1 MAEVIMSVTINVREA
16 GNVTI
21 VEVTGRVTLGAA
33 GPSIQDTV
41 RELVDSLHTNII
53 IDLGGI
59 TYLDSSGLGQLVAS
73 AATATSGGG
82 AIKLLNLTERV
93 YDLMLLLT
101 KLCTVFAIY
110 ADEATAVMSFDLA
123 TAQS

>member
-21 VEVTGRVTLGAA
+21 VEVAGRVTLGAA

-41 RELVDSLHTNII
+41 RELVDGRHTNII

-59 TYLDSSGLGQLVAS
+59 TYLDSSGLGQLNLVAR
-73 AATATSGGG
+73 AAAAASRGG

-93 YDLMLLLT
+93 YDLM
-101 KLCTVFAIY
+101 
-110 ADEATAVMSFDLA
+110 
-123 TAQS
+123 

>member
-1 MAEVIMSVTINVREA
+1 MAEVIMSVTINVRDA
-16 GNVTI
+16 GNVTF
-21 VEVTGRVTLGAA
+21 VEVAGRVTLGAA

-73 AATATSGGG
+73 AAAAASRGG

-93 YDLMLLLT
+93 YDLMLLT

>member
-1 MAEVIMSVTINVREA
+1 MAEVITSVTINVREA
-16 GNVTI
+16 GNATI
-21 VEVTGRVTLGAA
+21 VEVAGRVTLGAA

-59 TYLDSSGLGQLVAS
+59 RYLDSSGLGQLVAS
-73 AATATSGGG
+73 AATATSRGG

-93 YDLMLLLT
+93 YDLMLLT

>member
-16 GNVTI
+16 GNATI
-21 VEVTGRVTLGAA
+21 VEVAGRVTLGAA

-53 IDLGGI
+53 IDLGGVR
-59 TYLDSSGLGQLVAS
+59 YLDSSGLGQLVAS
-73 AATATSGGG
+73 AATAASRGG
-82 AIKLLNLTERV
+82 AIRLLNLTERV
-93 YDLMLLLT
+93 YDLMLLT

-123 TAQS
+123 TAQR

>member
-1 MAEVIMSVTINVREA
+1 MSVTINVREA

-21 VEVTGRVTLGAA
+21 VEVAGRVTLGAA

-73 AATATSGGG
+73 AAAAASRGG
-82 AIKLLNLTERV
+82 AIKLLNLTERI
-93 YDLMLLLT
+93 YDLMLLT

>member
-1 MAEVIMSVTINVREA
+1 MSVTINVREA

-21 VEVTGRVTLGAA
+21 VEVAGRVTLGAA

-59 TYLDSSGLGQLVAS
+59 TFLDSSGLGQLVAS
-73 AATATSGGG
+73 AATAASRGG
-82 AIKLLNLTERV
+82 AVKLLNLTERI
-93 YDLMLLLT
+93 YDLMVLT

>member
-1 MAEVIMSVTINVREA
+1 MSVTINVCEA
-16 GNVTI
+16 GNATI
-21 VEVTGRVTLGAA
+21 VEVAGRVTLGAA

-41 RELVDSLHTNII
+41 RELVDGLHTNII

-73 AATATSGGG
+73 AARGG
-82 AIKLLNLTERV
+82 AIKLLNLTERI
-93 YDLMLLLT
+93 YDLMLLT

-110 ADEATAVMSFDLA
+110 EDEAAAVMSFDLA
-123 TAQS
+123 TAQR

>member
-1 MAEVIMSVTINVREA
+1 MSVTINVREA

-21 VEVTGRVTLGAA
+21 VEVAGRVTLGAA

-73 AATATSGGG
+73 AATAASRGG

-93 YDLMLLLT
+93 YDLMLLT

>member
-1 MAEVIMSVTINVREA
+1 MAEVIMSVTVNVREA

-21 VEVTGRVTLGAA
+21 VEVAGRVTLGAA

-59 TYLDSSGLGQLVAS
+59 RYLDSSGLGQLVAS
-73 AATATSGGG
+73 AATAASRGG

-93 YDLMLLLT
+93 YDLMLLT

>member
-1 MAEVIMSVTINVREA
+1 MSVTINVREA
-16 GNVTI
+16 GNATI
-21 VEVTGRVTLGAA
+21 VEVAGRVTLGAA

-41 RELVDSLHTNII
+41 RGLVDSLHTNII

-73 AATATSGGG
+73 AATAASRGG

-93 YDLMLLLT
+93 YDLMVLT

>member
-1 MAEVIMSVTINVREA
+1 MSVTINVREA

-21 VEVTGRVTLGAA
+21 VEVAGRVTLGAA

-73 AATATSGGG
+73 AATATSRGG
-82 AIKLLNLTERV
+82 AIKLLNLTEQV
-93 YDLMLLLT
+93 YDLMLLT
-101 KLCTVFAIY
+101 KLCTVLAIY

>member
-1 MAEVIMSVTINVREA
+1 MSVKINVREA
-16 GNVTI
+16 GNATI
-21 VEVTGRVTLGAA
+21 VEVAGRVTLGAA

-73 AATATSGGG
+73 AATAASRGG

-93 YDLMLLLT
+93 YDLMMLT
-101 KLCTVFAIY
+101 KLCTVFSIY

-123 TAQS
+123 AAQS

>member
-1 MAEVIMSVTINVREA
+1 MAGVIMSVAINVREA

-21 VEVTGRVTLGAA
+21 VEVAGRVTLGAA

-53 IDLGGI
+53 INLGGI
-59 TYLDSSGLGQLVAS
+59 TYLDSSGLGQLVS
-73 AATATSGGG
+73 SVATATSRGG

-93 YDLMLLLT
+93 YDLLLLT
-101 KLCTVFAIY
+101 KLCPVFAIY

-123 TAQS
+123 TAQR

>member
-1 MAEVIMSVTINVREA
+1 M
-16 GNVTI
+16 TI
-21 VEVTGRVTLGAA
+21 VEVAGRVTLGAA

-59 TYLDSSGLGQLVAS
+59 RYLDSSGLGQLVAS
-73 AATATSGGG
+73 AATAASRGG
-82 AIKLLNLTERV
+82 AIKLLNLTERI
-93 YDLMLLLT
+93 YDLMLLT

-110 ADEATAVMSFDLA
+110 ADDATAVMGPASHCRRLRVGP
-123 TAQS
+123 

>member
-1 MAEVIMSVTINVREA
+1 MSVTINVREA

-21 VEVTGRVTLGAA
+21 VEVAGRVTLGAA

-73 AATATSGGG
+73 AATATSRGG

-93 YDLMLLLT
+93 YDLMLLT

-110 ADEATAVMSFDLA
+110 ADEAAAVMSFDLA

>member
-1 MAEVIMSVTINVREA
+1 LRRPNSSSHPLR
-16 GNVTI
+16 G
-21 VEVTGRVTLGAA
+21 GCLTLGAA

-73 AATATSGGG
+73 AATAASRGG

-93 YDLMLLLT
+93 YDLMLLT

>member
-1 MAEVIMSVTINVREA
+1 MSVTINVREA
-16 GNVTI
+16 GNATI
-21 VEVTGRVTLGAA
+21 VEVAGRVTLGAA

-73 AATATSGGG
+73 AATAASRGG

-93 YDLMLLLT
+93 YDLMVLT

>member
-1 MAEVIMSVTINVREA
+1 MSVTIHVPEA
-16 GNVTI
+16 GNATM
-21 VEVTGRVTLGAA
+21 VEVAGRITPGAA
-33 GPSIQDTV
+33 GPSIQGTV
-41 RELVDSLHTNII
+41 RELVDGLHGNTI

-59 TYLDSSGLGQLVAS
+59 TYLDSSGLGQIVAS
-73 AATATSGGG
+73 AATAASRGG
-82 AIKLLNLTERV
+82 AIKLLNLTERI
-93 YDLMLLLT
+93 YDLMLLT

>member
-1 MAEVIMSVTINVREA
+1 MSMTINVREA
-16 GNVTI
+16 GNATI
-21 VEVTGRVTLGAA
+21 VEVAGRVTLGAA

-73 AATATSGGG
+73 AATAASRGG
-82 AIKLLNLTERV
+82 AIKLLNLTERI
-93 YDLMLLLT
+93 YDLMVLT
-101 KLCTVFAIY
+101 KLC
-110 ADEATAVMSFDLA
+110 AVSLRFMRMKRRRS
-123 TAQS
+123 

>member
-1 MAEVIMSVTINVREA
+1 MSVTINVREA

-21 VEVTGRVTLGAA
+21 VEVAGRVTLGAA
-33 GPSIQDTV
+33 GPSVQDTV

-59 TYLDSSGLGQLVAS
+59 AYLDSSGLGQLVAS
-73 AATATSGGG
+73 AATAASRGG

-93 YDLMLLLT
+93 YDLMLLT

>member
-1 MAEVIMSVTINVREA
+1 MAEVITSVTINVREA
-16 GNVTI
+16 GNATI
-21 VEVTGRVTLGAA
+21 VEVAGRVTLGAA

-53 IDLGGI
+53 IDLGSI
-59 TYLDSSGLGQLVAS
+59 RYLDSSGLGQLVAS
-73 AATATSGGG
+73 AATAASRGG

-93 YDLMLLLT
+93 YDLMLLT

>member
-1 MAEVIMSVTINVREA
+1 MSVKINVREA
-16 GNVTI
+16 GRATI
-21 VEVTGRVTLGAA
+21 VEVAGRVTLGAA

-41 RELVDSLHTNII
+41 RELVDSLHTNIM

-73 AATATSGGG
+73 AATAASRGG

-93 YDLMLLLT
+93 YDLMLLT

-110 ADEATAVMSFDLA
+110 ADEVTAVMSFDLA

>member
-1 MAEVIMSVTINVREA
+1 MSVTINVREA

-21 VEVTGRVTLGAA
+21 VEVAGRVTLGAA

-73 AATATSGGG
+73 AATAASRGG

-93 YDLMLLLT
+93 YDLMLLT

-123 TAQS
+123 AAQS

>member
-1 MAEVIMSVTINVREA
+1 MSVTINVREA
-16 GNVTI
+16 GNATI
-21 VEVTGRVTLGAA
+21 VEVAGRVTLGAA

-41 RELVDSLHTNII
+41 RELVDGRRTNII

-73 AATATSGGG
+73 AAAAASRGG

-93 YDLMLLLT
+93 YDLMLLT

>member
-1 MAEVIMSVTINVREA
+1 MSVTINVREA
-16 GNVTI
+16 GNATI
-21 VEVTGRVTLGAA
+21 VEVAGRVTLGAA

-73 AATATSGGG
+73 AATAASRGG
-82 AIKLLNLTERV
+82 AIKLLNLTERI
-93 YDLMLLLT
+93 YDLMLLT

-110 ADEATAVMSFDLA
+110 ADDATAVMSFDLA
-123 TAQS
+123 TAQR

>member
-1 MAEVIMSVTINVREA
+1 MSVTINVREA

-21 VEVTGRVTLGAA
+21 VEVAGRVTLGAA

-59 TYLDSSGLGQLVAS
+59 RYLDSSGLGQLVAS
-73 AATATSGGG
+73 AATAASRGG

-93 YDLMLLLT
+93 YDLMLLT

-123 TAQS
+123 TAQR

>member
-1 MAEVIMSVTINVREA
+1 MSVTINVREA
-16 GNVTI
+16 GNATI
-21 VEVTGRVTLGAA
+21 VEVAGRVTLGAA
-33 GPSIQDTV
+33 GPSIQDTI
-41 RELVDSLHTNII
+41 RELVDGQHTNII
-53 IDLGGI
+53 IDLGGN

-73 AATATSGGG
+73 AATVASRGG
-82 AIKLLNLTERV
+82 AIKLLNLTERI
-93 YDLMLLLT
+93 YDLMLLT

>member
-1 MAEVIMSVTINVREA
+1 MSVTINVREA
-16 GNVTI
+16 GNATI
-21 VEVTGRVTLGAA
+21 VEVAGRVTLGAA

-59 TYLDSSGLGQLVAS
+59 RYLDSSGFGQLVAS
-73 AATATSGGG
+73 AATAASRGG

-93 YDLMLLLT
+93 YDLMLLT